1 MEDIEYFDEEIMSLN
16 KRNDMIRALN
26 RTTPCSGNHVPVWEI
41 EFHLWDKFSGK
52 KLILGREFE
61 SLTQKQQQKAL
72 FNNAEIFVEV
82 SEMLHFAGIS
92 LPGGYWEIAPGEPAY
107 FWLPEKAQLEQVR
120 ITKNMTPDSILITS
134 NSGILAMPEA
144 NDFVDFSMKLYDD
157 PEEIDS
163 MAMNKNE
170 QGIARA
176 RQLVDHGIDALC
188 SSSDIADNRGPY
200 FNPEQMERLIWP
212 YLSKWADKVK
222 KMGAYTIL
230 HSDGNLMPCL
240 DGIAD
245 SGIHALQS
253 IDPVAGMI
261 MKEVKD
267 RVGDRLCLCGNIDC
281 GLMLTAPGQEVF
293 DATRNLLVECKGNGG
308 MVLGASNALQKEV
321 SKNNYF
327 EMINA
332 WKDYGSY

>member
-1 MEDIEYFDEEIMSLN
+1 MSKKQDI
-16 KRNDMIRALN
+16 K
-26 RTTPCSGNHVPVWEI
+26 TTFEKKQPVAGRFVPIWEI

-61 SLTQKQQQKAL
+61 RLTQKKQKEAL

-82 SEMLHFAGIS
+82 SEILHFAGIS

-107 FWLPEKAQLEQVR
+107 FWLPEKAQLEQIR
-120 ITKNMTPDSILITS
+120 ITKNMSPDSILITS

-144 NDFVDFSMKLYDD
+144 NDFVDFSIKLYDN
-157 PEEIDS
+157 PEEIDL
-163 MAMNKNE
+163 MAKKKSE
-170 QGIARA
+170 QGISRA

-200 FNPEQMERLIWP
+200 FNPEQMDRFIWP
-212 YLSKWADKVK
+212 YLSRWADEVK

-230 HSDGNLMPCL
+230 HSDGNLMSYL
-240 DGIAD
+240 EGIAD

-253 IDPVAGMI
+253 IDPVAGMV
-261 MKEVKD
+261 MRSVKD

-281 GLMLTAPGQEVF
+281 GLMLTASGEDVF
-293 DATRNLLVECKGNGG
+293 EATRDLLIECKDNGG
-308 MVLGASNALQKEV
+308 LVLGASNALQKEV
-321 SKNNYF
+321 RKNNYF

-332 WKDYGSY
+332 WKEYGSYQMGEKI